1 MKRLLILLL
10 LLVPVCAFA
19 AENLTG
25 LDQDG
30 KSVMVKDGFGFLG
43 EVVTGNATVVEKSG
57 MVINRATN
65 ATATISYIPRVGQ
78 FFAIAQRD
86 VHTATATVTL
96 PTGWTW
102 NGTNKSI
109 TFNAAA
115 EALVGFVPYTGRVII
130 VENVGTVGFAD

>member
-19 AENLTG
+19 ADNLTG
-25 LDQDG
+25 LSQSG
-30 KSVMVKDGFGFLG
+30 KSVMVKDGFGFIG
-43 EVVTGNATVVEKSG
+43 EVVTANATVAEKSG

-65 ATATISYIPRVGQ
+65 ATATINYIPRVGQ

-86 VHTATATVTL
+86 AHTATATVTL
-96 PTGWTW
+96 PTSWTW

-115 EALVGFVPYTGRVII
+115 EALIGFVPYTGRVII
-130 VENVGTVGFAD
+130 VENVGGVGFAD